1 MMLKKL
7 ADLKRRLS
15 VALSLGIV
23 VAGLIVFSSNQVV
36 SVILMLLVA
45 LLASVGVWEYAR
57 LAREK
62 EIQPQVPGMMV
73 LAILEVFA
81 FYTSLVL
88 VDFPELPLL
97 VIAVG
102 AVFFFMKHF
111 KNTTDALP
119 NIAVQFFGVC
129 YVAAPLSLLLGV
141 LYPPI
146 HQGIPQEGRWWLAYL
161 ILVTKITDVCAYFI
175 GRLWGKTPLAP
186 QLSPKKTVEGA
197 LAGLVS
203 AVLLSV
209 ALQVLGTRF
218 AGSSFDLTLLEA
230 IILGVLIGIFGQIGD
245 LAESLL
251 KRDAVVKDSNTLP
264 GVGGVLDMVDSLLVT
279 TPIVYFFLRMH

>member
-1 MMLKKL
+1 MLKKL
-7 ADLKRRLS
+7 TDLKRRFSVSLS
-15 VALSLGIV
+15 STIVA
-23 VAGLIVFSSNQVV
+23 AGLIIFSSNHIV

-45 LLASVGVWEYAR
+45 ALAGVGVWEYAQ

-62 EIQPQVPGMMV
+62 EIQPRVLGMVV
-73 LAILEVFA
+73 LAILEVLA

-111 KNTTDALP
+111 RDTRNALP

-141 LYPPI
+141 LYPPT
-146 HQGIPQEGRWWLAYL
+146 HDGVLQEGRWWLAYL
-161 ILVTKITDVCAYFI
+161 ILVTKITDVVAYFI

-197 LAGLVS
+197 IAGLV
-203 AVLLSV
+203 AAILLSMC
-209 ALQVLGTRF
+209 LQDLGAHF
-218 AGSSFDLTLLEA
+218 SNGSFHLTLIES
-230 IILGVLIGIFGQIGD
+230 IILGALIGVFGQIGD

-264 GVGGVLDMVDSLLVT
+264 GVGGILDMVDSLLVT